1 MPKLKPVRQRPIT
14 AVTKKKKG
22 AMIIPKR
29 KKPA

>member
-14 AVTKKKKG
+14 AVVKKKPG

-29 KKPA
+29 TKP